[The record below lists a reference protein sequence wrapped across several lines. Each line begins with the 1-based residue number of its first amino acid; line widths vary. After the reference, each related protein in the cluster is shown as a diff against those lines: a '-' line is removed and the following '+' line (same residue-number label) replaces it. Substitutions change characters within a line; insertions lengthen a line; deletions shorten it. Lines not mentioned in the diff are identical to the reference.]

1 MRGAPT
7 GHVLVTGST
16 LPYGARRLRA
26 NRTHPREGTVEA
38 DQQRWCE
45 VRRGMNATRVQLS
58 KLAAQLY
65 EGSLR
70 FGETGLLARPDWILP
85 EPVDFAAVDLE
96 WLDGSVPPP
105 ELTGA
110 EDSTRAVR
118 PLASV
123 ERRYQRYTHAIRSL
137 NRPSLFE
144 NRLSYRLTDLTWKP
158 GGGRMAFGTTTYFDM
173 VDVCEAAAHEFAAAH
188 LSFNGDGPV
197 PADRASWRRLPL
209 RKQIDDPF
217 DLARRPLLPSV
228 NTLTI
233 RRTESS
239 ASFVL
244 HRRDPAKV
252 AVAGGMLHIMP
263 AGVFQ
268 PAGISSQ
275 AQRHDFDL
283 WRNVMREY
291 SEEFLGDP
299 EHDGS
304 SGSLVDYDHE
314 EPFRSLDQ
322 ARRDGRVRT
331 WLLGMGLD
339 ALVLAGEILSV
350 VVFDAD
356 VHDEILGDAVA
367 VNTEGNVVSS
377 GMAGATGI
385 GFNEENIRHI
395 VDHEPIAPSAA
406 ACLELAWQHR
416 GRILSR

>member
-1 MRGAPT
+1 MPLGSDRKAQEPLRPEDPGRRPRSCFGTRVDEAA
-7 GHVLVTGST
+7 VLLVG
-16 LPYGARRLRA
+16 
-26 NRTHPREGTVEA
+26 V
-38 DQQRWCE
+38 QQR
-45 VRRGMNATRVQLS
+45 LD
-58 KLAAQLY
+58 L
-65 EGSLR
+65 
-70 FGETGLLARPDWILP
+70 ILK
-85 EPVDFAAVDLE
+85 V
-96 WLDGSVPPP
+96 
-105 ELTGA
+105 
-110 EDSTRAVR
+110 
-118 PLASV
+118 
-123 ERRYQRYTHAIRSL
+123 
-137 NRPSLFE
+137 
-144 NRLSYRLTDLTWKP
+144 
-158 GGGRMAFGTTTYFDM
+158 
-173 VDVCEAAAHEFAAAH
+173 
-188 LSFNGDGPV
+188 
-197 PADRASWRRLPL
+197 
-209 RKQIDDPF
+209 
-217 DLARRPLLPSV
+217 
-228 NTLTI
+228 TLTI

-283 WRNVMREY
+283 CRNVMREY

-322 ARRDGRVRT
+322 ARRDGRVRA

-356 VHDEILGDAVA
+356 IYDEIFGDAVA

-416 GRILSR
+416 DRILAR